1 MVVRAGCRIRDYP
14 FANQRPFS
22 LRPADLATV
31 AHFNRDGGR
40 PVHCAVHPMSW
51 RWLPPVYSPVSR
63 RALLRGV
70 GAACGWS
77 DARDAMT
84 AADALKRRFGATD
97 VLLTD
102 SGTSALILAIQAVVP
117 PGGSIALPGY
127 ACVDLTSAAVGANV
141 KVRLY
146 DLDPAT
152 LSPDLESVR
161 RVMERGVDAIVVA
174 HLHGYPADIHAVQ
187 ALASAH
193 GIEVIEDAAQAAG
206 GTLNGARLGSIGD
219 IGVLSFGRGKGMT
232 AGTGG
237 ALLVRTPS
245 LEAWMRRARAE
256 LDAPRR
262 GGREIV
268 WLAAQWILARPSLYR
283 VPAAVPRLKLGE
295 MVYKPP
301 KPPRAM
307 CRTATAILLEA
318 LGADSREVRAR
329 CERAS
334 SLISAIDGQSRLR
347 PIRAIPGGKPG
358 FLRLALLDDTGHCAP
373 VGRAGAVRGY
383 PLSLDQHEQLRPLLL
398 SGERAGDGSA
408 FLRDRLFTIPTHS
421 RVANSDVV
429 GLLDWL
435 VVSPRT
441 SRGDAREGSVE
452 KEWQHA

>member
-1 MVVRAGCRIRDYP
+1 MVWAGCGIRDHA
-14 FANQRPFS
+14 FADQRPFS
-22 LRPADLATV
+22 LRSADLATA

-40 PVHCAVHPMSW
+40 TVDCAVHPMSW
-51 RWLPPVYSPVSR
+51 RRQPPVYSPVSR
-63 RALLRGV
+63 RALVRATGVACGLRG
-70 GAACGWS
+70 
-77 DARDAMT
+77 ARDAVA
-84 AADALKRRFGATD
+84 AADALMRRFGATD

-102 SGTSALILAIQAVVP
+102 SGTSALILAIQAIVP
-117 PGGSIALPGY
+117 AGGSLALPGY

-206 GTLNGARLGSIGD
+206 GTLNGARLGSIGN

-232 AGTGG
+232 AGSGG
-237 ALLVRTPS
+237 ALLVRTPGH
-245 LEAWMRRARAE
+245 EAWMRRARAA

-268 WLAAQWILARPSLYR
+268 SLAAQWILARPSLYR
-283 VPAAVPRLKLGE
+283 LPAAIPQLRLGE

-301 KPPRAM
+301 KAPRAM
-307 CRTATAILLEA
+307 CRTATAILREA
-318 LGADSREVRAR
+318 LETDSREASAR
-329 CERAS
+329 RQRAS
-334 SLISAIDGQSRLR
+334 SVLSAIDGRSRLR
-347 PIRAIPGGKPG
+347 PIRAIPGGQPG
-358 FLRLALLDDTGHCAP
+358 FLRLAFVDETGLRAP
-373 VGRAGAVRGY
+373 RATLGAVRGY
-383 PLSLDQHEQLRPLLL
+383 PLTLEQHEQLRPLLL
-398 SGERAGDGSA
+398 SGERAGEGSA
-408 FLRDRLFTIPTHS
+408 FLRDRLFTVPTHS
-421 RVANSDVV
+421 RVAKSDVR

-435 VVSPRT
+435 TVTPRT
-441 SRGDAREGSVE
+441 SRGGAREGSAE